1 MNCEVISLDPLEVDP
16 LHFKEVLKLL
26 LHSVVF
32 QRALGEP
39 KFKDVNSELFAITY
53 VRCDSA
59 LVERTVEDETEKLSN
74 ALADKSN
81 AEGNNTQTIQIRSLS
96 LSHTHTHARA
106 RARARARAH
115 TPSLAR
121 SLSRSLSCL
130 FSLQHLI
137 LATCA
142 TSLFSLQ
149 HLILRTAKEQWAVR
163 FLPEGGEVEYVSHTF
178 SSFEPIS
185 PICHTPFPY
194 ISPNLCLRGFFFSHS
209 HKFPPDVAPRFSYT
223 CHMLYTSPTPPPPF
237 FFRVYWERWNM
248 PILVRPA
255 GGSLSGGGSL
265 SREGGGSL
273 SPEEREACREAL
285 EVGIDNKRGEKKS
298 LLLTKDISSRFY
310 QRSVSSFKTKH
321 VSCSLLKKNLL
332 LFF

>member
-96 LSHTHTHARA
+96 LSLSLSHTHTHT

-115 TPSLAR
+115 
-121 SLSRSLSCL
+121 SLSRSLALALS
-130 FSLQHLI
+130 I
-137 LATCA
+137 L
-142 TSLFSLQ
+142 SLFS
-149 HLILRTAKEQWAVR
+149 AA
-163 FLPEGGEVEYVSHTF
+163 SH
-178 SSFEPIS
+178 S
-185 PICHTPFPY
+185 C
-194 ISPNLCLRGFFFSHS
+194 NLC
-209 HKFPPDVAPRFSYT
+209 D
-223 CHMLYTSPTPPPPF
+223 
-237 FFRVYWERWNM
+237 
-248 PILVRPA
+248 
-255 GGSLSGGGSL
+255 
-265 SREGGGSL
+265 
-273 SPEEREACREAL
+273 
-285 EVGIDNKRGEKKS
+285 
-298 LLLTKDISSRFY
+298 
-310 QRSVSSFKTKH
+310 
-321 VSCSLLKKNLL
+321 
-332 LFF
+332 